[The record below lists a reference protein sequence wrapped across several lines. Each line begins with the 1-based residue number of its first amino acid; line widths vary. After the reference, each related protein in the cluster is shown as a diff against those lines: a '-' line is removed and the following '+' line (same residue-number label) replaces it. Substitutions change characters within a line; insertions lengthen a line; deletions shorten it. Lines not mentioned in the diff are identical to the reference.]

1 MINEDRVPEKA
12 LDELVGL
19 WKVRKMLFLHKTGFT
34 HLYDII
40 NDIIITFIGRNSR

>member
-19 WKVRKMLFLHKTGFT
+19 WKVRNAIFTQNVFLP
-34 HLYDII
+34 II
-40 NDIIITFIGRNSR
+40 LINAIFVGRNSR